1 MTMKLKILT
10 YLSEYSVYIL
20 YVLSCVIL
28 SILISL
34 LFYKTFTFIL
44 YIFICSITAFVMTVL
59 YQFILQEW
67 LVELNYK
74 LGYKMYKKFK
84 IEEKI
89 VSNRIEKQKQER
101 KNSFLKIEINKKQM
115 DEISPIR
122 GIIIKRLEDE

>member
-1 MTMKLKILT
+1 
-10 YLSEYSVYIL
+10 
-20 YVLSCVIL
+20 
-28 SILISL
+28 
-34 LFYKTFTFIL
+34 
-44 YIFICSITAFVMTVL
+44 MTVL